1 VTADAPVAV
10 QVAALATPPVVA
22 VVQLTHDGVVPANK
36 AYPELHDVTVTA
48 VALTAVQLAA
58 LVSKPVLVLI
68 HDRHLPAFKT

>member
-36 AYPELHDVTVTA
+36 PYPVLHDVTVTA
-48 VALTAVQLAA
+48 VVLTPVQVAA
-58 LVSKPVLVLI
+58 LAS
-68 HDRHLPAFKT
+68 TSGSTGT